1 MNAHPRRDQPSSTLH
16 LLDPTRAGAAP
27 VASHRIALH
36 GQPMHYLESG
46 RRSGGPVV
54 VLLHGLA
61 SNAGTWSNVLPLLGR
76 HAHVLAPDLLGSGDS
91 AKPRAADYSVGGH
104 AARLRDLLRELGL
117 ECATLVGHS
126 FGGGVAMSFAYQF
139 PERTEGLGLIA
150 SGGLGAELNVV
161 LRMASLPGTVS
172 AANNLT
178 ALSPWWLRQ
187 LARQVATRLGLA
199 PSADLDAVARALR
212 SLADRGA
219 REAFVQTLR
228 GAVSWSG
235 QRLAASDRFYLLA
248 ELPILLVAGR
258 RDSCIPHRH
267 TVHAHR
273 LLPGSR
279 LELLDVGHF
288 PHQECPDHIVRLL
301 VEFLTGAGAHAAEEH
316 PVAG

>member
-1 MNAHPRRDQPSSTLH
+1 MNGHPRRGKPTSALH
-16 LLDPTRAGAAP
+16 LLDGTRVGVP

-36 GQPMHYLESG
+36 GQPMHYLEAG
-46 RRSGGPVV
+46 RHSGGPVV

-61 SNAGTWSNVLPLLGR
+61 SNAGTWSNVLPLLGG

-91 AKPRAADYSVGGH
+91 AKPKAADYSVGGH

-117 ECATLVGHS
+117 ERATVVGHS

-139 PERTEGLGLIA
+139 PERAERLGLIA
-150 SGGLGAELNVV
+150 SGGLGAELSIA
-161 LRMASLPGTVS
+161 LRMATLPGAVA

-178 ALSPWWLRQ
+178 AVSPWWLRR
-187 LARQVATRLGLA
+187 LARRTATGLGLA

-219 REAFVQTLR
+219 RGAFVQTLR
-228 GAVSWSG
+228 GAVTLSG
-235 QRLAASDRFYLLA
+235 QRLAATDRLYLLA
-248 ELPILLVAGR
+248 QLPILLVAGR

-267 TVHAHR
+267 TVQAHQ

-279 LELLDVGHF
+279 LELLDAGHF
-288 PHQECPDHIVRLL
+288 PHQECPEQIGRLL
-301 VEFLTGAGAHAAEEH
+301 VEFLTEDRPRAAAG
-316 PVAG
+316 